1 MTKKINTLTKQ
12 ANICKKQ
19 VDKYLNEIDILPINK
34 FRGFWD
40 INEPCLYFKLEVLR
54 VLSAMV
60 DAPTIL
66 FIYHFFSC
74 FSFKNRRL
82 PSLSMFIPAFISL
95 S

>member
-1 MTKKINTLTKQ
+1 MSLNLF
-12 ANICKKQ
+12 IC
-19 VDKYLNEIDILPINK
+19 IDILPINE

-54 VLSAMV
+54 VLSTMV

-66 FIYHFFSC
+66 FIYHYVSC
-74 FSFKNRRL
+74 FDFNLENRRL
-82 PSLSMFIPAFISL
+82 PSLSMFIPAFISR